1 MNTYSYGPLIYDKEA
16 RNAHCKIDQRLQQ
29 MLPVRLTSACKNK
42 MQIDPY
48 LLPCMKLNTKWIK
61 T

>member
-16 RNAHCKIDQRLQQ
+16 RNAHCKIDHPLQQ
-29 MLPVRLTSACKNK
+29 MLPVRLTSTCKNK

-48 LLPCMKLNTKWIK
+48 LLPFMNLNTKWIK